1 MPPTNSVE
9 TLDHLTRQAGR
20 PRRRGLL
27 KIREFLIRMGLLGSA
42 IFSVVTT
49 VAIIVV
55 LASETLSFFST
66 NTSEVAA
73 QRTTVPVDA
82 IKTDRTEHLTGWNLE
97 HPGDPGANFPS
108 GSFVAVHTTADQSV
122 LVPVSEL
129 TELAK
134 GTPAEA
140 ETDPARQLAQLA
152 AQPGTAGTLSGWAE
166 EGPRHPE
173 VGVGEFLGGTEWN
186 PLLGEEKKFG
196 IWPLITGTLLITAI
210 AAIFALP
217 IGLVTAIFLSEYAPM
232 RARNIIKP
240 ILEILAGVPTV
251 VFGFF
256 ALTVLTPGLNWL
268 GQVYNSMVEGTLT
281 FDTYNAMAAG
291 LAVGIMILPIVTSLA
306 EDALRSVPRS
316 LRDGA
321 FALGSTRFD
330 VSVRVVVPAALS
342 GIMAS
347 FLLAITRAVG
357 ETMIVALAAGGLAQ
371 MAYDPTGPAQTM
383 TAYMVQIFLGDA
395 PATGVEYKSSYAV
408 AAVLFLMTL
417 ILTIAG
423 NVILHRFREEYE

>member
-1 MPPTNSVE
+1 MSTTEPFENLQE
-9 TLDHLTRQAGR
+9 LTHHRGT

-27 KIREFLIRMGLLGSA
+27 RIRERVIRLALLGCA
-42 IFSVVTT
+42 VFSVVTT
-49 VAIIVV
+49 AAIIVV
-55 LASETLSFFST
+55 LANETLSFFAT
-66 NTSEVAA
+66 NTSDVRAGEV
-73 QRTTVPVDA
+73 RVPLDSVDPRQA
-82 IKTDRTEHLTGWNLE
+82 ELLTGWNLE
-97 HPGDPGANFPS
+97 VPGSPGAALPS
-108 GSFVAVHTTADQSV
+108 GSFLAIQDDRDRSI
-122 LVPVSEL
+122 LVPVSQLEDERTNTSGDDPRAALAGLLDRSGPDGELEL
-129 TELAK
+129 T
-134 GTPAEA
+134 
-140 ETDPARQLAQLA
+140 
-152 AQPGTAGTLSGWAE
+152 GWVE
-166 EGPRHPE
+166 DGPRRPE
-173 VGVGEFLGGTEWN
+173 VGFGEFITGTEWN
-186 PLLGEEKKFG
+186 PLLGEEKQFG

-210 AAIFALP
+210 AAVFALP

-232 RARNIIKP
+232 RVRNVVKP

-268 GQVYNSMVEGTLT
+268 GGVYNSLLEGTLA

-306 EDALRSVPRS
+306 EDALRSVPKA

-321 FALGSTRFD
+321 FALGATRFD
-330 VSVRVVVPAALS
+330 VSTRVVVPAALS

-417 ILTIAG
+417 VLTIAG
-423 NVILHRFREEYE
+423 NLILNRFREEYE